1 MSIVQRATVLGFC
14 IITEKEGRGNGI
26 SASTWSSVIRQ
37 WAEAASDD
45 ELNVRSIIPTA
56 WPSEHIKSVSLP
68 HAPSS
73 EKKNYLHLI
82 DSAAASLTV
91 ASVSHLQFEK
101 TSTAH
106 PRGA

>member
-73 EKKNYLHLI
+73 EKKI
-82 DSAAASLTV
+82 TCTSLTRLLR
-91 ASVSHLQFEK
+91 H
-101 TSTAH
+101 
-106 PRGA
+106 